1 MGKTESMIF
10 GPKCRLQKLSLED
23 FRISCNGINIEA
35 KSSAKYLGI
44 MIDQFLWVILLSV
57 PLLKR

>member
-1 MGKTESMIF
+1 MIF
-10 GPKCRLQKLSLED
+10 GPKCRLQKLSLDD
-23 FRISCNGINIEA
+23 FKISCNGINIEA
-35 KSSAKYLGI
+35 KSSVKYLGI